1 MLPIQV
7 ITLALFE
14 QAEFNPGEKMI
25 ETNKQQCWSIPT
37 AFWLIIALATVLIA
51 YPFMETINDMIYRW
65 DTKEEYGYGY
75 IIPFITLFLI
85 WQRKEKLAEQ
95 AFEPTLLA
103 VPLLILSGLIYFV
116 GAVSTTHTLS
126 QYALVMTLLSLAY
139 GILGWRAFK
148 IVAIPIF
155 LLFFMVPLPPFIYNN
170 LSGKLQLL
178 SSEMGVAVIRA
189 FDISV
194 YLEGNVIDLGTYKLQ
209 VVEACSGLRY
219 LFPLVSLSF
228 VAAYLYSV
236 ETWKRVI
243 IFLSSIPITVF
254 MNSFRIGVIGVL
266 VEYYGI
272 EQAEGFLHDFEGW
285 IIFMA
290 CMGILFVEMAIL
302 ARIGKNKRKLSEVFG
317 IEVVEP
323 ADKDCE
329 KKVQKVGFVHYALLA
344 TLALYSVSTLYIQ
357 ERVDTKLERKSFD
370 GFPLAIDNWKGH
382 RTYLERKILDSLKAD
397 DYIMVDYDD
406 GSNMPVNFYIAY
418 YASQQAGS
426 AAHSPRA
433 CIPGGG
439 WKINDLQ
446 TVDLD
451 GVTFMGKP
459 LSVNRMIIKKGDF
472 GQLVYYWFQ
481 QRDRV
486 VTNEYMVKWY
496 LFWDALTR
504 NRTDGSLVRLT
515 IPFSPGVEAADADKK
530 MAVFLN
536 EVEPV
541 VKEYLPE

>member
-1 MLPIQV
+1 MTDSKQ
-7 ITLALFE
+7 
-14 QAEFNPGEKMI
+14 
-25 ETNKQQCWSIPT
+25 QQCWHISNYLW
-37 AFWLIIALATVLIA
+37 AFFAISALLIA

-85 WQRKEKLAEQ
+85 WQRKELLAKQ
-95 AFEPTLLA
+95 SFKPTYLA
-103 VPLLILSGLIYFV
+103 VPLLIISGSLYFL

-126 QYALVMTLLSLAY
+126 QYALVLTILSLAY
-139 GILGWRAFK
+139 GVLGWKSFK
-148 IVAIPIF
+148 IVAIPIA

-170 LSGKLQLL
+170 LSGQLQLI
-178 SSEMGVAVIRA
+178 SSELGVAVIRA
-189 FDISV
+189 FGISV
-194 YLEGNVIDLGTYKLQ
+194 YLEGNVIDLGTFQLQ

-228 VAAYLYSV
+228 VAAYLYNV
-236 ETWKRVI
+236 ETWKRVFV
-243 IFLSSIPITVF
+243 FLSSIPITVL
-254 MNSFRIGVIGVL
+254 MNSFRIGVIGIL

-285 IIFMA
+285 FIFMA
-290 CMGILFVEMAIL
+290 CMGILFIEMAIL
-302 ARIGKNKRKLSEVFG
+302 ARIGKKKYKLSEVFV
-317 IEVVEP
+317 IEIPDPVDENCV
-323 ADKDCE
+323 
-329 KKVQKVGFVHYALLA
+329 KKAQNISVTHYVLLA
-344 TLALYSVSTLYIQ
+344 VLALYSVSTLYIQ
-357 ERVDTKLERKSFD
+357 EREDLVLARKDFSS
-370 GFPLAIDNWKGH
+370 FPLIVNDWTGKKEF
-382 RTYLERKILDSLKAD
+382 LETKILDSLKAD
-397 DYIMVDYDD
+397 DYIIADYSSSEK
-406 GSNMPVNFYIAY
+406 GNVNFYIAY

-446 TVDLD
+446 TVNID
-451 GVTFMGKP
+451 GISIMGEP
-459 LSVNRMIIKKGDF
+459 LSVNRMIIKKGDY

-504 NRTDGSLVRLT
+504 NRTDGSLIRLT
-515 IPFSPGVEAADADKK
+515 TLVSPGEDLAKADARLTAFMND
-530 MAVFLN
+530 
-536 EVEPV
+536 VEPAL
-541 VKEYLPE
+541 KGYLPE